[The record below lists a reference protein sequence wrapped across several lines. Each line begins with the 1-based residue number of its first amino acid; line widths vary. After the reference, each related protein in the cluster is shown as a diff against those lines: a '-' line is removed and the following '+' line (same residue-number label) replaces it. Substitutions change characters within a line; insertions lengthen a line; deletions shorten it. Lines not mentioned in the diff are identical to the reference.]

1 MDTAERE
8 EMPYSIEADS
18 GRTGTD
24 ADAIH
29 FSRAGVASGLV
40 SVPNRYMHS
49 PNEIVQL
56 DDLENAA
63 RLIAEY
69 LRGLAADTDFI
80 R

>member
-1 MDTAERE
+1 
-8 EMPYSIEADS
+8 
-18 GRTGTD
+18 
-24 ADAIH
+24 
-29 FSRAGVASGLV
+29 
-40 SVPNRYMHS
+40 MHS